1 MSGRGALLL
10 GVLVAGGALALRLR
24 TPVAAE
30 HAGLP
35 TLVLHSQN
43 FVQEVGA
50 EGRLRAVKA
59 SPLTVPVATGGPL
72 KIAWTEPDGARVE
85 KGQVVVRFEPTDFEK
100 KLKDGQ
106 ADRATADAK
115 LEKEQTLVASALRGR
130 ARTEQLSQVELQ
142 KAREFQNKD
151 PEIFSRNQIIESE
164 IDEQLSTARSQHAGA
179 ARGIESS
186 LSKNKL
192 EMINVERKKADLV
205 VDQAQRGLASLE
217 LRAPHDGILVFEP
230 NWQGILP
237 SVGDS
242 CWPGQKLASLPLL
255 DEMEAEVFVLEADAG
270 GLKVGKT
277 ARVFLESH
285 PETLYTGTIKNVDTL
300 AKRPVRDVPVQYF
313 GVTLQLDRTDVAT
326 MKPGSRVHA
335 TLQLESREALVLPR
349 QAVMEDHG
357 QPTVYR
363 WHAGQFEPVQVK
375 LGPASLGRVVIEEGL
390 SDGDEVALVDPSR
403 PPEPAAG
410 AARAPRPAAKEQ
422 AP

>member
-1 MSGRGALLL
+1 MSGRGALFLAVL
-10 GVLVAGGALALRLR
+10 GAGAALALGLR
-24 TPVAAE
+24 PPAASE
-30 HAGLP
+30 HDGLP
-35 TLVLHSQN
+35 TLVLHPQS

-50 EGRLRAVKA
+50 EGRLRALKA
-59 SPLTVPVATGGPL
+59 SPLTVPVAAGGPL
-72 KIAWTEPDGARVE
+72 KIAWTEPDGARVS
-85 KGQVVVRFEPTDFEK
+85 KGQVVIRFEPTDFEK

-179 ARGIESS
+179 ARSIEST

-192 EMINVERKKADLV
+192 ELIDVERKKADLV

-230 NWQGILP
+230 NWQGNLP

-270 GLKVGKT
+270 GLEVGKS
-277 ARVFLESH
+277 ARVFLEAH
-285 PETLYTGTIKNVDTL
+285 PQTLYAGTIKNVDTL

-313 GVTLQLDRTDVAT
+313 GVTLQLERTDVAT

-335 TLQLESREALVLPR
+335 TLQLESRQALVLPR
-349 QAVMEDHG
+349 QAVLEDHG

-363 WHAGQFEPVQVK
+363 RRAGQFEPVPVK

-390 SDGDEVALVDPSR
+390 SDGDEIALVDPTRATEHSAETAR
-403 PPEPAAG
+403 GPKPAAQ
-410 AARAPRPAAKEQ
+410 EQ
-422 AP
+422 TP

>member
-1 MSGRGALLL
+1 
-10 GVLVAGGALALRLR
+10 
-24 TPVAAE
+24 
-30 HAGLP
+30 
-35 TLVLHSQN
+35 
-43 FVQEVGA
+43 
-50 EGRLRAVKA
+50 VKA

-100 KLKDGQ
+100 RLKDGQ

-179 ARGIESS
+179 ARGIERS
-186 LSKNKL
+186 LSRNKL

-205 VDQAQRGLASLE
+205 VDQAQKGLASLE

-313 GVTLQLDRTDVAT
+313 GVTLQLDRTDAAS

-390 SDGDEVALVDPSR
+390 SDGDEIALVDPAR
-403 PPEPAAG
+403 PPEHSAG

-422 AP
+422 TP

>member
-1 MSGRGALLL
+1 
-10 GVLVAGGALALRLR
+10 
-24 TPVAAE
+24 
-30 HAGLP
+30 
-35 TLVLHSQN
+35 
-43 FVQEVGA
+43 
-50 EGRLRAVKA
+50 
-59 SPLTVPVATGGPL
+59 VPVATGGPL

-151 PEIFSRNQIIESE
+151 AEIFSRNQIIESE

-179 ARGIESS
+179 ARSIESS

-192 EMINVERKKADLV
+192 ELIHVERKKADLV
-205 VDQAQRGLASLE
+205 VDQAQKGLASLE

-285 PETLYTGTIKNVDTL
+285 PGTLYTGTIKNVDTL

-349 QAVMEDHG
+349 QAVLEDHG

-390 SDGDEVALVDPSR
+390 SDGDEIALVDP
-403 PPEPAAG
+403 
-410 AARAPRPAAKEQ
+410 ARAPERSAGVARAQKSAAKEET
-422 AP
+422 P